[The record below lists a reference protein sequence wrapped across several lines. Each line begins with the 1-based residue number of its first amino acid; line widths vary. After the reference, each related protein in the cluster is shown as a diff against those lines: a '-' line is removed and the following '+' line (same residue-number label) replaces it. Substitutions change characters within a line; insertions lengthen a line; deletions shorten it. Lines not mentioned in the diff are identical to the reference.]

1 MPQLGETVAEA
12 TVTRWLKDVGDQVAE
27 GEPLF
32 EVSTD
37 KTDVEIPSSFTGML
51 QEIVVAADRTV
62 PVGSVIAVI
71 GEGAPA
77 GARNGST
84 APHRSAA
91 PAAPPRGPGGSRPGQ
106 GPRHHLTS
114 LVRRLLREHGLDARD
129 IIGTG
134 PNGRITR
141 SDVHAAH
148 AMRQVARSRMA
159 GSQVAGAQATGTQ
172 ATGAQV
178 AVAERPAPAQP
189 RAAVGTPAAPPGPV
203 VTPPAQQAAPEPV
216 PPGLR
221 GAPNLS
227 PGLTLDDVRIVPF
240 TSIRRATAA
249 HMVRSKATSPHTLM
263 VVEADYSAVD
273 RARAAV
279 AESWRAAEGSSL
291 TYLPFVARAVVE
303 AIAKF
308 PHVNASVGDD
318 ELLVYNRVNLG
329 IAVDLDADG
338 LVVPV
343 VRDADGKRLRA
354 IARDVTRLART
365 ARERKST
372 ADDFA
377 GGTFTISNPG
387 PYGTLLTAAVINQ
400 PQVAIL
406 ATDAVTPRPVAVEV
420 PGGGYAVVVR
430 PVGNLALS
438 FDHRAIDGGY
448 AARFLREVK
457 NGLEQRDWSAEL

>member
-1 MPQLGETVAEA
+1 VDVTMPQLGETVAEA

-37 KTDVEIPSSFTGML
+37 KTDVEIPSSFTGLL

-71 GEGAPA
+71 GESAPG

-84 APHRSAA
+84 GPHRSAT
-91 PAAPPRGPGGSRPGQ
+91 PAAPPRGPGASRPGP
-106 GPRHHLTS
+106 GPRHHLTP

-129 IIGTG
+129 VVGTG
-134 PNGRITR
+134 PNARITR
-141 SDVHAAH
+141 SDVHAAQ
-148 AMRQVARSRMA
+148 ATRQA
-159 GSQVAGAQATGTQ
+159 GAQVAGS
-172 ATGAQV
+172 QV
-178 AVAERPAPAQP
+178 AVAERQAPAQP
-189 RAAVGTPAAPPGPV
+189 PAAVAAPAALPAPV
-203 VTPPAQQAAPEPV
+203 ATPPAQQAAPEPV
-216 PPGLR
+216 APGLR

-227 PGLTLDDVRIVPF
+227 PGLTLDDVRVVPF

-279 AESWRAAEGSSL
+279 AESWRASEGSSL
-291 TYLPFVARAVVE
+291 TYLPFVARAVVD

-318 ELLVYNRVNLG
+318 ELLVYDRVNLG
-329 IAVDLDADG
+329 IAVDLDEDG

-448 AARFLREVK
+448 AARFLRAVK
-457 NGLEQRDWSAEL
+457 NGLEQRDWDAEL